1 MRFCR
6 IQPPRVSAPIIR
18 DSGPSDLAALE
29 SMYPQAFPDE
39 DLVPLIRELL
49 REKVDTLSLVATIE
63 SSLVGHV
70 LFTRGRL
77 ADSEDAVALLGPL
90 AVSPDRQ
97 RFGIGSALVREGLDR
112 LQREGVQQVLVLGD
126 PAYYGRFG
134 FTTESSVL
142 TPYELPAEWATA
154 WQSLTLGSN
163 RAPGSGKLML
173 PEPWM
178 RQELWS
184 P

>member
-1 MRFCR
+1 
-6 IQPPRVSAPIIR
+6 
-18 DSGPSDLAALE
+18 
-29 SMYPQAFPDE
+29 MYPQAFPDE
-39 DLVPLIRELL
+39 DLVPLVRELL
-49 REKVDTLSLVATIE
+49 QKNVGALSLVATIA
-63 SSLVGHV
+63 SSLAGHV
-70 LFTRGRL
+70 LFTRARL
-77 ADSEDAVALLGPL
+77 AESGDAAALLGPL
-90 AVSPDRQ
+90 AVSPAQQ
-97 RFGIGSALVREGLDR
+97 RRGIGSALVREGLDR

-178 RQELWS
+178 RQKLWS